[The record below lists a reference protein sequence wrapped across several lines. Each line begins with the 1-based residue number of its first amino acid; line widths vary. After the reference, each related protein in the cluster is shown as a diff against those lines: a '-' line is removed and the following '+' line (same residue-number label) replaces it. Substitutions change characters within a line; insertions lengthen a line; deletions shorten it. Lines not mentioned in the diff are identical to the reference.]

1 MVLQALTRFKFI
13 KERNK
18 LEKSNKRYNP
28 MYRSSSYK
36 FVERCKL
43 KNTNRALWYKGV
55 NIGDAYKQE
64 WKRAVRKKGDV
75 KLHLGATRGRK
86 KEDEN
91 KNITTVMF
99 VPSSPGSELLN
110 ILEKREN
117 EALARKEFSW
127 GVKLV
132 EKSGTPLNMLF
143 IKKFPLLSGCPIN
156 TSPACG
162 TEKLNC
168 SVCENDALKCSPKN
182 VVYLSECM
190 DCKQNV
196 SEDCDRFLYVG
207 ESSRPL
213 RMRTQEHW
221 NN

>member
-1 MVLQALTRFKFI
+1 
-13 KERNK
+13 
-18 LEKSNKRYNP
+18 
-28 MYRSSSYK
+28 
-36 FVERCKL
+36 
-43 KNTNRALWYKGV
+43 
-55 NIGDAYKQE
+55 
-64 WKRAVRKKGDV
+64 
-75 KLHLGATRGRK
+75 
-86 KEDEN
+86 
-91 KNITTVMF
+91 MF

-110 ILEKREN
+110 ILEKKEN

-190 DCKQNV
+190 DCKENV

-213 RMRTQEHW
+213 RMRTQEHS
-221 NN
+221 NSLTLFYAESNPTYFSRGGGIYSPLSFLEKRSFFV